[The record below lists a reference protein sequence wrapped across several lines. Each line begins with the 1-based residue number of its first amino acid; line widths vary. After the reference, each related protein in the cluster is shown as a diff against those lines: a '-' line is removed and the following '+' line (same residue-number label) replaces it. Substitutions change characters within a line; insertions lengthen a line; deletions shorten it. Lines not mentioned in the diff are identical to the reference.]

1 MAPLPRSSLPHS
13 QHLSTSTQTNVDVLG
28 ENYLLPGD
36 DRGGH
41 SLYLTRKEHL
51 SPSDIV
57 NISRW
62 HKDHR
67 SWEKTKEQPFTLA
80 GQEPNPGL

>member
-1 MAPLPRSSLPHS
+1 MG
-13 QHLSTSTQTNVDVLG
+13 TSTQTNVDMLG

-67 SWEKTKEQPFTLA
+67 SWEKTKEQRFTLA
-80 GQEPNPGL
+80 GQEPNPQGGSGGSSEEVYS